1 MKTQCIFFFVLLSC
15 ISSVYG
21 RQAFS
26 YAALDNFHNHA
37 AISFTV
43 AESNAYQYRVL
54 CGSDTTALEIL
65 GTIKPVGNKRFGAT
79 YHYEVYE
86 PLFKY
91 YQVVQ
96 IGMDSRCVYSKVI
109 CTQKQEPEAAPPAA
123 GQKQHTGNV
132 LAKNK

>member
-26 YAALDNFHNHA
+26 YAALDDFHKHA

-43 AESNAYQYRVL
+43 SGNNAFQYRVL
-54 CGSDTTALEIL
+54 GGNDTAALEVL
-65 GTIKPVGNKRFGAT
+65 GTIKPAGNKPFGTT

-86 PLFKY
+86 PLCKY

-96 IGMDSRCVYSKVI
+96 IGMDSRCAYSKVI
-109 CTQKQEPEAAPPAA
+109 CTQKQEPEAAPPAT